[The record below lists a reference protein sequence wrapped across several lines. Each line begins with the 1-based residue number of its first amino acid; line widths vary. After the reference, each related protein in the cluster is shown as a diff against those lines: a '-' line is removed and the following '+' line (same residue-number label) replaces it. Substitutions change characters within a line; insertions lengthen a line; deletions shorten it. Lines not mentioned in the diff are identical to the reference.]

1 MLLRA
6 LVWFGVKVRMGDHSE
21 TAKDEDTLNLLLT
34 GLKAEVSEEE
44 LRKLRKAVKDG
55 HIRAAEKGRLPG
67 RPPAGFKVVQ
77 GKVQLNE
84 LGEKVRAHA
93 ALSIRKLARELG
105 VPVGTAYD
113 LRQSIQAFERGELGE
128 LMRQRS
134 HAARAREARAEEQ
147 AQKKRAET
155 IAWLVEIVPAKFG
168 R

>member
-6 LVWFGVKVRMGDHSE
+6 LVWFGIRVRMGVHSE

-55 HIRAAEKGRLPG
+55 LARAADRGRFPG
-67 RPPAGFKVVQ
+67 RPPAGFKLVQ

-84 LGEKVRAHA
+84 LGEKVRANA
-93 ALSIRKLARELG
+93 DLSLRKLARKLD
-105 VPVGTAYD
+105 VAVGTVFD
-113 LRQSIQAFERGELGE
+113 LRQSVEAFEQGELGE

-134 HAARAREARAEEQ
+134 NAARDRETRAEER